1 MSKCLFNFQ
10 NGSYRFQFVYDL
22 ICNFL
27 PFEKILQYLLSI
39 IIFFYNFA
47 FGMSAISGFDMGK
60 EDPFA

>member
-1 MSKCLFNFQ
+1 MSKCLFNCEMGAIGF
-10 NGSYRFQFVYDL
+10 SLYT
-22 ICNFL
+22 INFL

-39 IIFFYNFA
+39 IIQFYYFA

>member
-1 MSKCLFNFQ
+1 MSKCLFNCKMAAID
-10 NGSYRFQFVYDL
+10 Y
-22 ICNFL
+22 FL

-39 IIFFYNFA
+39 IIYFYYFA